1 MMKKEFQISSP
12 CSENWDNMQQAP
24 GGKFCDLCSKKVY
37 DLTGKT
43 DEEIQILLSEN
54 LSVCGKIQKS
64 RLYTEEEQTTKI
76 NHHLF
81 QLPFR
86 KIASG
91 IFIAAMFTSALNA
104 QSKKADTL
112 RTLEIGMILYAPSSD
127 NQDTPDKDREFYRP
141 KTKTLNFNISGNKET
156 AQQYNKTS
164 ILTLSKKYS
173 TYSYFSGEISI
184 SEEDISF
191 KNIYVFEN
199 ESNQNKLFLPVNSR
213 RSKEDRSLNLN
224 IDKAQKIDFSP
235 DRRNTLYFL
244 DGEEISYEDY
254 DKNKDDSN
262 IESYFLP
269 EAYAEEIL
277 GKDYHLQYGMVLSY
291 RRRN

>member
-54 LSVCGKIQKS
+54 RSVCGKIQKS
-64 RLYTEEEQTTKI
+64 RLYTEEEQTAKI

-127 NQDTPDKDREFYRP
+127 TQDTPDKDREFYRS
-141 KTKTLNFNISGNKET
+141 KTKTLKFNISGNKET
-156 AQQYNKTS
+156 VQQYNKTS

-173 TYSYFSGEISI
+173 TYSFFSGEIGI

-199 ESNQNKLFLPVNSR
+199 ESNTNKLFLSANSR
-213 RSKEDRSLNLN
+213 RSKEDIPLNLN
-224 IDKAQKIDFSP
+224 IDKAQKINFNP
-235 DRRNTLYFL
+235 DRRYTLYFL
-244 DGEEISYEDY
+244 DGEEISYEEY
-254 DKNKDDSN
+254 DKNKNDSD

-269 EAYAEEIL
+269 ETYAEELL
-277 GKDYHLQYGMVLSY
+277 GKDYNLQYGIVLSY
-291 RRRN
+291 RRRH